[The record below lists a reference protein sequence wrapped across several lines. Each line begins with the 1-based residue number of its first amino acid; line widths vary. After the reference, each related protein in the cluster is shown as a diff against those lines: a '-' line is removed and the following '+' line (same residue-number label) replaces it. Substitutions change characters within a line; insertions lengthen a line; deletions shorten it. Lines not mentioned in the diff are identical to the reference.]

1 MAHLSGVR
9 PSGKTNF
16 CAESVDPV
24 GVALVGVAGADG
36 PGLSAEYVRSSLRT
50 TDGRGGLGDDSGD
63 VGIDFDS
70 PSHVKRFSD

>member
-9 PSGKTNF
+9 PSGKTNC
-16 CAESVDPV
+16 CAESADPV
-24 GVALVGVAGADG
+24 GVRLVGVVGADG
-36 PGLSAEYVRSSLRT
+36 AGLSAEWVRSSLRT
-50 TDGRGGLGDDSGD
+50 TDGRGELGDDSGD